1 MCLYPARTEMVAAA
15 MQPSNQNLNN
25 GFVDTVI

>member
-1 MCLYPARTEMVAAA
+1 MRLYQARTEMVAAA

-25 GFVDTVI
+25 GFVDT